1 LHCFRHLYYYRPSL
15 LIFLVTSLLACT
27 TQKKSTEQ
35 ATPSKKNGQTLR
47 VCTGTSYSILPIIA
61 QQKGFFALEGLAVEL
76 IPYAIGRDAMEAMLA
91 GKCEVATSADTPVAD
106 YGLKR
111 DDLRIIASIASSD
124 KLCYIVARIDSKIR
138 TAKDLKGCK
147 VAVTRGTAPHFF
159 LDLVLNKN
167 RLQEKDLQLQFL
179 KGDALH
185 QALLDGTV
193 AAIAT
198 TDLNAYRLQ
207 EQQGEAVVLIN
218 EPGIVLNHGY
228 LTTLESNLA
237 GKADALKR
245 LLIGLRQAE
254 LWVSANPAEARSLFA
269 TYLKV
274 TPRVAEQTWENIV
287 PRLGLSP
294 AMILTLEDNARW
306 LRERE
311 GAPPSHKSFK
321 NIFRPQ
327 LLQSVAPESV
337 TLH

>member
-1 LHCFRHLYYYRPSL
+1 MHYCRHLSYYRFSL
-15 LIFLVTSLLACT
+15 LIILTVSLLACT
-27 TQKKSTEQ
+27 SQKGPEQ
-35 ATPSKKNGQTLR
+35 VTPPKTASQTLR
-47 VCTGTSYSILPIIA
+47 ICTGTSYSILPIIA
-61 QQKGFFALEGLAVEL
+61 QQKGFFTQEGLAVEL

-91 GKCEVATSADTPVAD
+91 GTCEVATSADTPVAD

-124 KLCYIVARIDSKIR
+124 KLCYIVARKDAKIR
-138 TAKDLKGCK
+138 TAKDMKGRK
-147 VAVTRGTAPHFF
+147 VAVTSGTAPHFF
-159 LDLVLNKN
+159 LDLLLNKN

-185 QALLDGTV
+185 QALVDGTV
-193 AAIAT
+193 AAIVT

-218 EPGIVLNHGY
+218 EPGIALNHGY
-228 LTTLESNLA
+228 LTTLESTLA
-237 GKADALKR
+237 GNADALKR
-245 LLIGLRQAE
+245 VLTGLRQAE
-254 LWVSANPAEARSLFA
+254 LLVSTNPTEARRLFA

-274 TPRVAEQTWENIV
+274 TPRVAEQTWEAII
-287 PRLGLSP
+287 PRLGLGP

-311 GAPPSHKSFK
+311 KGTAVHKSFK
-321 NIFRPQ
+321 DIIRPE
-327 LLQSVAPESV
+327 LLQKVAPDAV